1 VQLKCPFPIID
12 CGPLYDEPRSAAA
25 HRVIDAICDSGRRY
39 GFLLLANTNVNWRK
53 VETAFRS
60 WRQFLQQITAS
71 PEFAQDLA
79 RNPDTNL
86 GLTGNGDM
94 VFDPTRP
101 GDCNISMRIHNEPSH
116 FGDAWTPAPKG
127 AAWAGYYNGKNKVP
141 LWMPELEIHMLAAL
155 AEAGALF
162 GRTVLKAYETGLSL
176 KLPEAAYDPK
186 HSLVRALAYR
196 ASSVALSPGQR
207 WTSPHT
213 DFGFG
218 SVVFQDGVA
227 GLRAKIG
234 SVWVPIPAPQRV
246 AVVNNADLMAK
257 FYGGLLPSI
266 EHDVDELAPAV
277 DRLSIACFEYYNWTA
292 SLPDG
297 EVFGDHIWKR
307 LRTTTN
313 RGQDATA
320 PELDVPGS
328 LAGWPYVLATRSMA
342 AASK

>member
-1 VQLKCPFPIID
+1 
-12 CGPLYDEPRSAAA
+12 
-25 HRVIDAICDSGRRY
+25 VIDAICDSGTRY
-39 GFLLLANTNVNWRK
+39 GFLLLANTKVNWSK
-53 VETAFRS
+53 VETAFHS
-60 WRQFLQQITAS
+60 WRQFLRQISES
-71 PEFAQDLA
+71 PELTHDLA

-86 GLTGNGDM
+86 GLTANGDM
-94 VFDPTRP
+94 VFDPMRP
-101 GDCNISMRIHNEPSH
+101 GDGNVSMRIHNEPSH
-116 FGDAWTPAPKG
+116 FGDAWIPAPKG
-127 AAWAGYYNGKNKVP
+127 AVWAGYYNGKNKVP
-141 LWMPELEIHMLAAL
+141 LWMPELEIHMLGAL

-162 GRTVLKAYETGLSL
+162 GGTVLKAYETGLSL
-176 KLPEAAYDPK
+176 KFPEAAYDPK
-186 HSLVRALAYR
+186 HSLVRALAYL
-196 ASSVALSPGQR
+196 ASLVVLSPEQR

-234 SVWVPIPAPQRV
+234 GAWVPIPAPRRV

-257 FYGGLLPSI
+257 LYGGLLPSI
-266 EHDVDELAPAV
+266 EHDVDELAPSV

-313 RGQDATA
+313 RGQDGIA
-320 PELDVPGS
+320 PTMHVPS
-328 LAGWPYVLATRSMA
+328 SMA
-342 AASK
+342 GYIGAR

>member
-1 VQLKCPFPIID
+1 MRVKCPFPIID
-12 CGPLYDEPRSAAA
+12 CGPLCEEPGSTAA

-39 GFLLLANTNVNWRK
+39 GFLLLANTSVNWQK
-53 VETAFRS
+53 VERAFRS
-60 WRQFLQQITAS
+60 WRQFLLQIIAN
-71 PEFAQDLA
+71 PELAQGLA
-79 RNPDTNL
+79 RNPETNL

-101 GDCNISMRIHNEPSH
+101 GDGNISMRIHNEPAH
-116 FGDAWTPAPKG
+116 FGDAWKPAPKG

-162 GRTVLKAYETGLSL
+162 GGTVLEAYKTGLSL
-176 KLPEAAYDPK
+176 KLPEAEYDPR
-186 HSLVRALAYR
+186 HSLVRALAYL
-196 ASSVALSPGQR
+196 ATLVALSPGQR

-227 GLRAKIG
+227 GLRAKIDG
-234 SVWVPIPAPQRV
+234 VWVPIPAPQRV
-246 AVVNNADLMAK
+246 AVVNNADLMANL
-257 FYGGLLPSI
+257 YGGLLPSI
-266 EHDVDELAPAV
+266 EHDVDELPPTI

-297 EVFGDHIWKR
+297 QVFGDYIRKR

-313 RGQDATA
+313 RGQDAIA
-320 PELDVPGS
+320 PAMNVPGS
-328 LAGWPYVLATRSMA
+328 KAG
-342 AASK
+342 